1 MVKKAPNRVTG
12 WQATRSLREFQRT
25 KMGLKGGE
33 MRKLFLIGAAVSLA
47 YVAISMAPDFFR
59 YMKIRAM

>member
-1 MVKKAPNRVTG
+1 M
-12 WQATRSLREFQRT
+12 REFQGS
-25 KMGLKGGE
+25 KMELKGGK

-59 YMKIRAM
+59 YMKMQAM